1 MTILSYQELHA
12 DRYYLRSKALI
23 DQINVLASTV
33 MYGWHTVATILFPQ
47 IVRLYHLGE
56 HPESQCTVSVIS

>member
-33 MYGWHTVATILFPQ
+33 MYGWHTVATILFP
-47 IVRLYHLGE
+47 
-56 HPESQCTVSVIS
+56 